1 MELTFHFADQEALQ
15 AYIGILVLFRIWRF
29 VRIGHGIVEIT
40 AEWTHKQYEVLLDYT
55 EELEEI
61 VKKQGIEL
69 PEAASK
75 INRGSH
81 SGGHSGGGSSTSS
94 SSPGGGDKSP
104 SHSNVGEL
112 PGSTKFYDK

>member
-1 MELTFHFADQEALQ
+1 MELTFHFANQDALQ
-15 AYIGILVLFRIWRF
+15 AYIGLLIIFRIWRF
-29 VRIGHGIVEIT
+29 VRIGHGLVEIT
-40 AEWTHKQYEVLLDYT
+40 AEMTHKQYVTLLEYT

-81 SGGHSGGGSSTSS
+81 SVGGSTTSS
-94 SSPGGGDKSP
+94 SRPVGVGHDKSP

-112 PGSTKFYDK
+112 PGATKFYDK